1 MGRMT
6 LLGATVFINLDRDT
20 ARRTHMESECAK
32 AGLSPMRLSAAN
44 GAALEEELRAYFPH
58 AGDQERSFLSP
69 GETGCYASH
78 LTICRRIVSGELQA
92 PVLVFED
99 DIELHDGFAA
109 LIERTLQTLPAD
121 WDIVRLS
128 NDTKQ
133 VAAPL
138 AELGG
143 RYDLVRYSTI
153 PGSTG
158 ALMFSR
164 TGAEKF
170 LAAEARDLPIDQDL
184 KRVWHWGLNTFGV
197 LPAPVRRDIFDTS
210 SIDAIGGEGHRSKK
224 KRQARLRAHRRSE
237 ARARFAHGV
246 RSFGAGRWILAE
258 SLSALIALAPKRSR
272 PSLLMRANRLFAGA

>member
-1 MGRMT
+1 MS
-6 LLGATVFINLDRDT
+6 LGATTYINLDRDT
-20 ARRTHMESECAK
+20 ARRTHMEAECAK
-32 AGLSPMRLSAAN
+32 AGLTPVRLSAAN
-44 GAALEEELRAYFPH
+44 GAALDDALKPYFPY
-58 AGDQERSFLSP
+58 AGDRERSFLSP

-99 DIELHDGFAA
+99 DIELHEGFAA

-133 VAAPL
+133 VAAP
-138 AELGG
+138 AADLGG
-143 RYDLVRYSTI
+143 SRTLVRYSTI

-158 ALMFSR
+158 ALMWSR
-164 TGAEKF
+164 AGAEKF

-184 KRVWHWGLNTFGV
+184 KRAWHWKLNTYGI
-197 LPAPVRRDIFDTS
+197 LPAPVRRDIFDVS

-224 KRQARLRAHRRSE
+224 NRQARLRAHRRSE
-237 ARARFAHGV
+237 AGARFSHGV
-246 RSFGAGRWILAE
+246 RTFGAGRWILLE
-258 SLSALIALAPKRSR
+258 TLSALIALAPKRSR
-272 PSLLMRANRLFAGA
+272 PGLLARANGLFAAR